1 MSNSFELKNYVCCF
15 NHMLKL
21 SAKTLLHPFNVGLG
35 KTTEDCDNNSVEGLS
50 DEDIDQDD
58 EDIDQDDEDNEH
70 SLPVSPK
77 VEGIDDG
84 IDEFEA
90 LEMDLRGLWQLQLL
104 SMKQ

>member
-58 EDIDQDDEDNEH
+58 EDIDQDDEDIDQDDEDIDQDDEDIDQDDEDIDQDDEDNEH
-70 SLPVSPK
+70 SLPVS
-77 VEGIDDG
+77 
-84 IDEFEA
+84 
-90 LEMDLRGLWQLQLL
+90 
-104 SMKQ
+104 